1 MLCYEVRV
9 NRKLA
14 CTAGVG
20 KQGVLT
26 AIVTWVKRDRKKC
39 PDDLSKAEWSREE
52 LYLHVGG
59 IMGGTD
65 HVDWLKQDLR
75 PGDEVHIRVVQRPTA
90 DHPARRTGQQLCQGR
105 HTFEEPNEARVAVR
119 ARKRDPASGLSY
131 EVHLSE
137 VIGGDHPLDDSV
149 DVEVVF
155 DKGARYLASFLK
167 DPLKGK
173 GRKGSKFS
181 VDEDMILV
189 PKLTKKAILHAVAA
203 LIAEGN
209 LEPAF
214 RRVADANRHTKR
226 RRRRS

>member
-26 AIVTWVKRDRKKC
+26 AIVTWVKRDRKKR

-52 LYLHVGG
+52 LSLHVGG
-59 IMGGTD
+59 IMGGAG
-65 HVDWLKQDLR
+65 HVHWLEQDLQ
-75 PGDEVHIRVVQRPTA
+75 PGDEVHIRVVQRPKA
-90 DHPARRTGQQLCQGR
+90 DPPAGRTGQELCQR
-105 HTFEEPNEARVAVR
+105 HTFEEPNEARVAAR

-137 VIGGDHPLDDSV
+137 VISGDDPLDDCV
-149 DVEVVF
+149 DVEVVL
-155 DKGARYLASFLK
+155 DKARYLATFFK

-173 GRKGSKFS
+173 GRKGSQFS

-189 PKLTKKAILHAVAA
+189 PKLTKKAILNAVAA

-209 LEPAF
+209 LEGAF
-214 RRVADANRHTKR
+214 RRVADGKEHAKR